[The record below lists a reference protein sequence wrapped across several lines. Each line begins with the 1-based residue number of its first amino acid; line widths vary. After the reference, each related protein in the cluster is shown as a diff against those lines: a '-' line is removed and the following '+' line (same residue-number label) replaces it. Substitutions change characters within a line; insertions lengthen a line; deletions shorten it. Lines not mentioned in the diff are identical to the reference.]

1 MEAEK
6 KIMSLQSSRGG
17 GDNVGAASA
26 AAAGVTE
33 GERHYSPSTSM
44 STAET
49 FDQVSFD
56 QHFHDY
62 EDFEDDIFFFIAQN
76 GPDHWPIW

>member
-1 MEAEK
+1 
-6 KIMSLQSSRGG
+6 MSLQSSRGG
-17 GDNVGAASA
+17 GDDVGAASA
-26 AAAGVTE
+26 AAAGVAE
-33 GERHYSPSTSM
+33 GARHCSPSTSM

-49 FDQVSFD
+49 FEQASFD

-62 EDFEDDIFFFIAQN
+62 EDDIFFFIAQN